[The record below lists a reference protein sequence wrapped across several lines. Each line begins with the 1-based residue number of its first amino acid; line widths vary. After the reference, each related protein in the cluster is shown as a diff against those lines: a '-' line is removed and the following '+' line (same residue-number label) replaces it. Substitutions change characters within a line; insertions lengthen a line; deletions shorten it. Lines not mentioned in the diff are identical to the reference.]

1 MIAGLEVFVVGQILS
16 EVEFESFF
24 LEIKM
29 IGCMFAEDASSGEF
43 KTRQEVLIEK
53 VVKVVEI

>member
-16 EVEFESFF
+16 EAEFESFF

-29 IGCMFAEDASSGEF
+29 IGRMFVEDASSGEF
-43 KTRQEVLIEK
+43 KTRQK
-53 VVKVVEI
+53 Y